1 MALDVVQPEPRLRVT
16 EIFLSLQGESTR
28 QGLPC
33 AMVRLT
39 GCNLRCTWC
48 DTEYSFTGGENRS
61 LSDIVQDV
69 EAFGVRRVE
78 ITGGEPLLQK
88 SAGDL
93 ASRFLALGYEVL
105 CETSGERDIDIMP
118 AGVRRIM
125 DVKCPGSG
133 ESERNDWSNMARLRD
148 GDEVK
153 FVVADRADFDWAT
166 EVIRTHVLTTRVP
179 VHVSPVWKAVEPA
192 DVAEWILA
200 SRLDLRLSLQQHKLL
215 WGETPGR

>member
-1 MALDVVQPEPRLRVT
+1 MGLEVVQPDPQLRVT
-16 EIFLSLQGESTR
+16 EIFFSLQGESTR

-48 DTEYSFTGGENRS
+48 DTEYSFHGGQTRS
-61 LSDIVQDV
+61 ISDIMQDV
-69 EAFGVRRVE
+69 AAFDVRRVE

-88 SAGDL
+88 GVSAL
-93 ASRFLALGYEVL
+93 ADRFLAEGYEVL
-105 CETSGERDIDIMP
+105 CETSGERNIDILP
-118 AGVRRIM
+118 AGVHRIV
-125 DVKCPGSG
+125 DIKCPGSG
-133 ESERNDWSNMARLRD
+133 ESERNDWGNIDRLRA

-153 FVVADRADFDWAT
+153 FVVADRTDFDWST
-166 EVIRTHVLTTRVP
+166 EVVRKYALLSRVP
-179 VHVSPVWKAVEPA
+179 VHVSPVWKKVEPA

-200 SRLDLRLSLQQHKLL
+200 SGLDLRLSLQQHKLL